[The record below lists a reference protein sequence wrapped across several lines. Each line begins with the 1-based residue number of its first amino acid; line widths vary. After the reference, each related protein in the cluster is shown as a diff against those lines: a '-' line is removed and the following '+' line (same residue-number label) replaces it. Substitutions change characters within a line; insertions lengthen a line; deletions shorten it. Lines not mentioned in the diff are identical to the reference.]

1 MDNTQYKPEFVKVK
15 ALAAFGER
23 RAPTYFNSH
32 GREKSRCKKV

>member
-15 ALAAFGER
+15 ALAAVGER